1 MGFCVCGLGL
11 VVVCVVLLA
20 RGFCWWYSCFEFGV
34 FCLCGFDVLCLFG
47 FPYLWVLFVIVTLG
61 VSIWFIGFGVRAD
74 WLVLRLF
81 RFVACLLEFGL
92 DWCFYWFGLV
102 VVMLVLAV
110 LGCLLVVLRAFV
122 VCFVRCLF

>member
-1 MGFCVCGLGL
+1 M
-11 VVVCVVLLA
+11 
-20 RGFCWWYSCFEFGV
+20 
-34 FCLCGFDVLCLFG
+34 
-47 FPYLWVLFVIVTLG
+47 LFVIVTLG

-74 WLVLRLF
+74 WLVLRLL
-81 RFVACLLEFGL
+81 RFVVCLLEFGL

-110 LGCLLVVLRAFV
+110 LGCLLVVLCAFV